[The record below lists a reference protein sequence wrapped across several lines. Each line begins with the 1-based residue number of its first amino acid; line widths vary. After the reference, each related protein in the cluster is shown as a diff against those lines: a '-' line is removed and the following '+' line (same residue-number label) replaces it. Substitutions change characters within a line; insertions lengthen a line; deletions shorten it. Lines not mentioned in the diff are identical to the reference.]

1 MGTHTGPSFQAAEKR
16 CFHVL
21 HVWEEKLWNQSPSL
35 KKFIRLDLC
44 QNCVKIFKSSS
55 SKAKKVQSGCLLGIG
70 DQRIFCVLHTNLGLM
85 FSNLQYDYFLYRQG
99 ASFKIFSCNVTP
111 FSC

>member
-1 MGTHTGPSFQAAEKR
+1 METLIGPSFQSAEKR

-35 KKFIRLDLC
+35 KKFITLELC

-70 DQRIFCVLHTNLGLM
+70 DLRILCVLRTNLGLM
-85 FSNLQYDYFLYRQG
+85 FGSL
-99 ASFKIFSCNVTP
+99 
-111 FSC
+111 

>member
-1 MGTHTGPSFQAAEKR
+1 MGTLVGPSFQSAEKR

-21 HVWEEKLWNQSPSL
+21 HVWDEKLWNQSPSL

-70 DQRIFCVLHTNLGLM
+70 DRRILCVLRTNLRLM
-85 FSNLQYDYFLYRQG
+85 FGSL
-99 ASFKIFSCNVTP
+99 
-111 FSC
+111 